1 MMQSATIVKTKAAS
15 RAMDYAFLREK
26 GLKWIEQLASDIW
39 TDYNTHDPG
48 ITFLELLSYA
58 ITDLGYRTSFPM
70 KDLLSADANTNE
82 ANFKQ
87 QFFSAAEILTTRPV
101 SEIDLRKLFI
111 DIDGIRNAWLQ
122 KADEILYVDLK
133 NEIVAGGSPDHKQ
146 QCSFILN
153 GIYDVKIELDANDKN
168 GNEWSNDSINQIK
181 KELKSVFQA
190 NRNLSEDIR
199 NVELIEEQKIRV
211 CADVE
216 IKPTA
221 NAFEVYAEILLRLH
235 HYLSPDIGQ
244 YTLAEIRSL
253 KKKDGTHYRMD
264 EIFSGPVLTHGFI
277 PDEEVQNAVLK
288 RKIFLSDIISIMMDI
303 EGVITVRDVKMNFC
317 DAELTAKEEW
327 VLCIPKGKKPGLC
340 TDKMALHFYKD
351 VVPVNANKEKA
362 VALYRE
368 KMEAGRLAKKS
379 KQYTDYVY
387 EKGVDKELL
396 SYNSVMH
403 ELPLVYGVSNHGL
416 PTTASTERLAQAKQL
431 KAYLLFFDQ
440 VLTNY
445 LSQLFNVKNLLS
457 SKKELNEA
465 IAPQSYFYQPVR
477 GIEKLDS
484 IIYDDGGYFT
494 QGTVLAKINNHFER
508 DTERLNRFADHILS
522 RFAEQFTDYVTQLYA
537 LSEHVSGNELLA
549 AKYNFL
555 NEYPLIS
562 KNRSGAYNY
571 TAAPVWDTNNVSG
584 MEHRI
589 SRLLGISNYSR
600 HTISTMKME
609 VEEEIVNGVSEFRFR
624 IKDASDNSRIVLT
637 SNLKY
642 STRSACEQAFQQ
654 TMELAAT
661 RDNYELKQA
670 NDGKYFFNI
679 IDASHNILARRIEYF
694 TTAELAEVAIVKLIL
709 LVKQHYSKEGLFVI
723 EHLLLR
729 MDLQFLQSQ
738 NELMNGDNYL
748 PVCTDGDCEGGCEK
762 DPYSFRITVVLP
774 GETLRFKN
782 MDFRK
787 FTEHLI
793 RMETPAHIFPKICW
807 VSNTQL
813 AAFETAYKL
822 WLELKQQ
829 GKQNTPEG
837 LAVTKELIKLLYN
850 LRSVLEKGVLPDC
863 EEPPANPLILGRTSL
878 GNL

>member
-1 MMQSATIVKTKAAS
+1 MINAPTILKKKPDAHA
-15 RAMDYAFLREK
+15 RDYVFLRQE
-26 GLKWIEQLASDIW
+26 GLKWIEKLASDIW

-70 KDLLSADANTNE
+70 KDLLSADAKNNE
-82 ANFKQ
+82 TNFKK

-111 DIDGIRNAWLQ
+111 DIDGIRNAWLL
-122 KADEILYVDLK
+122 KAEESLFVDLK
-133 NEIVAGGSPDHKQ
+133 DEMIVGGAPDHKQ
-146 QCSFILN
+146 QCSFKLN
-153 GIYDVKIELDANDKN
+153 GIYDVKIELDAKDKEGAEWN
-168 GNEWSNDSINQIK
+168 NEKIK
-181 KELKSVFQA
+181 QVTDELKSIFHA
-190 NRNLSEDIR
+190 NRNLCEDIR
-199 NVELIEEQKIRV
+199 NIELIEEQKIRV

-216 IKPTA
+216 IEPTA
-221 NAFEVYAEILLRLH
+221 NAFEVYAEILYQLH
-235 HYLSPDIGQ
+235 YYLSPDVGQ

-253 KKKDGTHYRMD
+253 KKEDGTQYRMD

-277 PDEEVQNAVLK
+277 PDEEVKNAVLK
-288 RKIFLSDIISIMMDI
+288 RKVFLSDIISIMMDI
-303 EGVITVRDVKMNFC
+303 EGVIAVKDVKMNFC
-317 DAELTAKEEW
+317 DAELTAKDEW

-340 TDKMALHFYKD
+340 IDKMALHFYKD
-351 VVPVNANKEKA
+351 VVPVNAGKLKA

-368 KMEAGRLAKKS
+368 KMEADRLAKKS

-396 SYNSVMH
+396 SYSSVMH
-403 ELPLVYGVSNHGL
+403 ELPLVYGVSNYGL
-416 PTTASTERLAQAKQL
+416 PTTASNERVAQAKQL

-440 VLTNY
+440 VLINY

-457 SKKELNEA
+457 SKKELSEA
-465 IAPQSYFYQPVR
+465 ITPQSYFYQPVT
-477 GIEKLDS
+477 GVEDLHE
-484 IIYDDGGYFT
+484 IIINDAGYFST
-494 QGTVLAKINNHFER
+494 GAVLGDLINDYEH

-537 LSEHVSGNELLA
+537 LSEHVSVNELLA

-571 TAAPVWDTNNVSG
+571 TAATVWDTNNVSG
-584 MEHRI
+584 LEHRI
-589 SRLLGISNYSR
+589 SRLLGMSNYSR

-609 VEEEIVNGVSEFRFR
+609 VEEEIVNGVTEFRFR
-624 IKDASDNSRIVLT
+624 IKDANEANKIVLT

-642 STRSACEQAFQQ
+642 NTRAACEQAFVQ
-654 TMELAAT
+654 TMELAAI
-661 RDNYELKQA
+661 RDNYELKQS

-679 IDASHNILARRIEYF
+679 IDVSHNILARRIEF
-694 TTAELAEVAIVKLIL
+694 FASAELAETAIVKLLL
-709 LVKQHYSKEGLFVI
+709 LVKQNYSKEGLFVI

-738 NELMNGDNYL
+738 NELMNGDNFL

-762 DPYSFRITVVLP
+762 DPYSFRLTVVLP

-793 RMETPAHIFPKICW
+793 RMETPAHIYPKICW

-813 AAFETAYKL
+813 AAFETVYKL

-837 LAVTKELIKLLYN
+837 LTATKELIKLLYN